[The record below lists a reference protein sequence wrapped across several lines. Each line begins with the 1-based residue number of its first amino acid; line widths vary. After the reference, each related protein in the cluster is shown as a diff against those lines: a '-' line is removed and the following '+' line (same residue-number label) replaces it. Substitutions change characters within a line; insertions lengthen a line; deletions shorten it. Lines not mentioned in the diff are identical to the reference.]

1 MVKTMKSWKLLG
13 ASLAVLALVACESSE
28 DKAVKFA
35 DNAQQ
40 YLDEGELDRARIQ
53 FTNALKNDPDNPVA
67 LRGAAEVAELE
78 ERFGDQLR
86 FLQRLSNVEPDDME
100 VLAKTAR
107 LNLLAGRPERAQRR
121 ARRVLDNEPNN
132 IEALTV
138 LGAAQ
143 VLENNLDG
151 ASETLELALA
161 EAPDNTEVRNLLAA
175 RYVRDEDFA
184 KASEIIE
191 EGLTNDPT
199 NEPLLVVKLL
209 LTQRRQ
215 DIEGMDDVLQRL
227 IQASPQNGFYRDR
240 YAEFLLVGRG
250 DVDAARVQL
259 EEALPYLDDRANAVG
274 RLVGIVR
281 LQDGDEAGEARLN
294 EIIAKYP
301 DDKELVFAVPSYL
314 CEIGEDERCAAEL
327 DKLANSV
334 DDDVR
339 FQAKVQL
346 GERRFA
352 DDDYEGTLALAE
364 EVLAVDD
371 SEPDALTLKGKV
383 QLAQEQTQPAIET
396 LRAALA
402 SEPDKESA
410 QILLGLAYEADGRA
424 SFGEAQLA
432 QAIDRNGL
440 SPALFQAY
448 RGMLARNG
456 KADEAADLTL
466 RFAQTQDATPQVQ
479 RESAAVLLA
488 QDRADEA
495 EVVARSLIRADV
507 SDQVARRIL
516 ATAQLQQSAPEAAIE
531 TIDGMEE
538 AAQHELASVQIK
550 AQALSAMERTDD
562 LRAYLTEAV
571 NRADLPEAF
580 ALFNQFELSQGNLG
594 AAENVVLR
602 GIQQFPDSQGLF
614 LSLYNTRIA
623 RGNEEGAIEA
633 LTTGIDSAAQT
644 ANLRILLSNEYL
656 QDARR
661 AEAKVV
667 LQSLQED
674 NLLNDLAANNLAAL
688 MLDLGEDEAEALEIA
703 KRFEDTTQPFFAD
716 TLAWAYYR
724 NGDLQSAK
732 RYSDIADRANGAN
745 AEILYHRGVISA
757 AVGDI
762 EDAREA
768 FSRALDAPGKT
779 DIVNDDVIQR
789 ALNEL

>member
-1 MVKTMKSWKLLG
+1 MKSWKLLG
-13 ASLAVLALVACESSE
+13 ASLAVMAVVACESGE

-35 DNAQQ
+35 ENAQQ

-67 LRGAAEVAELE
+67 LRGAAEVAEQE

-86 FLQRLSNVEPDDME
+86 FLQRLSNVEPDDMV

-121 ARRVLDNEPNN
+121 ARRVLEKDPTN

-151 ASETLELALA
+151 ASETLELAL
-161 EAPDNTEVRNLLAA
+161 EQDPNNTEVRNLLAA
-175 RYVRDEDFA
+175 RYVRDEDFEQA
-184 KASEIIE
+184 GQIIE
-191 EGLTNDPT
+191 EGLTADPS
-199 NEPLLVVKLL
+199 NEALLVVRLL

-215 DIEGMDDVLQRL
+215 DVDGMDQTLQRL
-227 IQASPQNGFYRDR
+227 IEVSPENGFYRER
-240 YAEFLLVGRG
+240 YAEFLIVGRNDLEG
-250 DVDAARVQL
+250 ARSQL
-259 EEALPYLDDRANAVG
+259 EEALPLLDDRTDAVG

-281 LQDGDEAGEARLN
+281 AQDGDAAGEELLTSIVSN
-294 EIIAKYP
+294 YP
-301 DDKELVFAVPSYL
+301 DDSTLVFAVPSYL
-314 CEIGEDERCAAEL
+314 CEIGENERCEAEL
-327 DKLANSV
+327 DRLAALDNTEVSH
-334 DDDVR
+334 
-339 FQAKVQL
+339 QAKVQI
-346 GERRFA
+346 GERLFTA
-352 DDDYEGTLALAE
+352 EDFDGALAKAE

-371 SEPDALTLKGKV
+371 TEPNALTLKGKV
-383 QLAQEQTQPAIET
+383 QLAQESTRPAIET
-396 LRAALA
+396 LRSALA

-424 SFGEAQLA
+424 PFGEAQLA

-440 SPALFQAY
+440 SPELFQAY

-466 RFAQTQDATPQVQ
+466 RFAQTSDATPQVQ

-488 QDRADEA
+488 QGRADEA
-495 EVVARSLIRADV
+495 EVVARGLIRTNG

-516 ATAQLQQSAPEAAIE
+516 ATAQLQQSRPEDAIE
-531 TIDGMEE
+531 TIDGM
-538 AAQHELASVQIK
+538 ADQARRELPSIQIK
-550 AQALSAMERTDD
+550 SQALSAMERAED
-562 LRAYLTEAV
+562 LRAYLTEAL
-571 NRADLPEAF
+571 NRAEFPEVF
-580 ALFNQFELSQGNLG
+580 ALFNQFELSQGNLSE
-594 AAENVVLR
+594 AETVVLQ
-602 GIQQFPDSQGLF
+602 GLEAYPKSQGLY

-623 RGNEEGAIEA
+623 RGNEAEAIEA
-633 LTTGIDSAAQT
+633 LTTGIETADLT

-656 QDARR
+656 QEARR
-661 AEAKVV
+661 REAKEV
-667 LQSLQED
+667 LRSLQED

-688 MLDLGEDEAEALEIA
+688 MLDLGEDEEEALEIA
-703 KRFEDTTQPFFAD
+703 KRFEGTDQPFFAD

-724 NGDLQSAK
+724 TGDLQSAK
-732 RYSDIADRANGAN
+732 RYSDIADRADAAN

-762 EDAREA
+762 EEAREA

-779 DIVNDDVIQR
+779 DIVNDEVIQQ
-789 ALNEL
+789 ALNDL